1 MRNDVD
7 DAASLSLSLPAEN
20 GRKGKEIDSFT
31 HPPSTDATGLP
42 CGRNGSRVW
51 RPTPK
56 VLRLWDTLWEVGAAG
71 PCIVQSVYNTSSFC
85 VCVETRVLRHRCSTS
100 SRHCAQTSSPCAAPQ
115 GEIRMRVSSA
125 AEQATWKIFISRDA
139 SLSLFL
145 SDICSFFFKYIYK
158 FSTPSTPVISY
169 RCQGPLRCRPPKQT

>member
-1 MRNDVD
+1 MR
-7 DAASLSLSLPAEN
+7 
-20 GRKGKEIDSFT
+20 
-31 HPPSTDATGLP
+31 
-42 CGRNGSRVW
+42 
-51 RPTPK
+51 PK
-56 VLRLWDTLWEVGAAG
+56 RQ
-71 PCIVQSVYNTSSFC
+71 QSVEAYTESSAIVGYALGSWRCGAVYCTKCLQYIVFLC